1 VKKLKNLN
9 DLFDCAEKILRQIKE
24 KEKICLVYHDDSDGC
39 SSAALFSILIHNL
52 IGDYPLLFPVTGLEN
67 INNKLFYR
75 LRVANPDY
83 VFVFD
88 VTVNP
93 KMFDSFKGFV
103 LDHHIFFN
111 IEDRDNMLY
120 FNPRVFEKKDENVVP
135 TSYMVYKILKKFNPT
150 ENVAWI
156 AAIGITEDHRVNVC
170 KDIFEDVKKE
180 NPGLIKI
187 KEIDQENI
195 EKSFFGDLGDMVRS
209 GRMVKGN
216 EGAKTAVMALMECKN
231 RPDKLINGLTQHSLA
246 LRRFYDKLVY
256 ETQNYLR
263 DVEKEGVFY
272 KNKKVIIYEQKRMR
286 LRGLTS
292 FLADKI
298 RQKYPKWIVYVIN
311 KSHESNKAKI
321 SIRLEQKNRG
331 EDLVKIIE
339 SLKKEISGIK
349 GGGHKSAVGVI
360 LDLDYEK
367 DFEKRFLNSIKTS

>member
-1 VKKLKNLN
+1 
-9 DLFDCAEKILRQIKE
+9 
-24 KEKICLVYHDDSDGC
+24 
-39 SSAALFSILIHNL
+39 
-52 IGDYPLLFPVTGLEN
+52 
-67 INNKLFYR
+67 
-75 LRVANPDY
+75 
-83 VFVFD
+83 
-88 VTVNP
+88 
-93 KMFDSFKGFV
+93 
-103 LDHHIFFN
+103 
-111 IEDRDNMLY
+111 
-120 FNPRVFEKKDENVVP
+120 
-135 TSYMVYKILKKFNPT
+135 MVYKILKKFNPT